1 MPLARRLA
9 GPANPVPGQGLGRR
23 SRRPTL
29 AVALTGACVAL
40 ALGACAGPS
49 PAARTGAMGA
59 VDNQEHLQSP
69 SATLPLRGAKSR
81 PVGVQPARRAGSL
94 TEPGAGFRRARGAG
108 KQYSGLRPAPTSGT
122 FDRPA
127 DRLPDPAGFE
137 VGGLPDQ
144 LSAPGGS
151 PPLGLSI
158 PAIGVETTLVRLGL
172 EADRTMQVPDDFGRA
187 GWFAEGPAP
196 GQPGPAVIAGHVD
209 SKTGPAVFYRLRDL
223 HPGDQLAVTRADGSR
238 LRFVVDAAR
247 SFPKTR
253 FPTDAVFGPTPAAE
267 LRLVTC
273 AGTFDRARG
282 SYRDNLVVF
291 ARLEQQ
297 SSVRD

>member
-1 MPLARRLA
+1 MRLA
-9 GPANPVPGQGLGRR
+9 
-23 SRRPTL
+23 RRPTL
-29 AVALTGACVAL
+29 AVALTVACVAV
-40 ALGACAGPS
+40 ALGACAAAPTGPS
-49 PAARTGAMGA
+49 PDPPTGATGA
-59 VDNQEHLQSP
+59 VDNQEHP
-69 SATLPLRGAKSR
+69 RAA
-81 PVGVQPARRAGSL
+81 PA
-94 TEPGAGFRRARGAG
+94 
-108 KQYSGLRPAPTSGT
+108 SGT

-127 DRLPDPAGFE
+127 ERPPAPAGFE
-137 VGGLPDQ
+137 VGGLPDR
-144 LSAPGGS
+144 LAAPGGS
-151 PPLGLSI
+151 PPVGLSI
-158 PAIGVETTLVRLGL
+158 PAIGVETPLVRLGL
-172 EADRTMQVPDDFGRA
+172 EADRTMEVPDDFGRA

-223 HPGDQLAVTRADGSR
+223 RPGDQLAVTRADGSR
-238 LRFVVDAAR
+238 LRFVVEGAR
-247 SFPKTR
+247 SFPKAG

-297 SSVRD
+297 ASIQD